1 LNATFLFLTSSETYR
16 LIIKKTKNETKQV
29 TKPKNFPG
37 QQPGCFARSSK
48 QTLLLTAL
56 SPGNHGYLEYKKHFE
71 TH

>member
-1 LNATFLFLTSSETYR
+1 MNTPDS
-16 LIIKKTKNETKQV
+16 NQV
-29 TKPKNFPG
+29 V
-37 QQPGCFARSSK
+37 FAGSSK